1 MTYPETKVSNT
12 ADDSAIVGAQAQVIH
27 GGVHNSFYIPP
38 GASAKEKYE
47 VGIRYLNSGVPSL
60 ALRWIGRAIAERHDT
75 SEVRFYWLLALLSGR
90 TSRQLSSEDISQL
103 NALEKHP
110 VVYQLDPWSDGIR
123 AVLGLLN
130 TLRSPGKDPGPPIEV
145 LEHLH
150 PAQKEPVFQHITA
163 FLKGPKGDR
172 IWQNAAEAAETGRH
186 AKGRDKRAKYFF
198 YRDPAP
204 AYPRQPMPA
213 MVSSR
218 DRLAAVVASA
228 IFVLTLLDIA
238 VILAVHVS
246 IAGLVGFLIGCSGL
260 CLAGNSW
267 TEFRW
272 QRRRRAEHQ
281 RLFVSGPNAASQ
293 ERSRLATGIDHQF
306 GWFLQR
312 YAPKTADISSW
323 LFVTRGFRDR
333 LRDEIAEIYR
343 DRRPAVKVE
352 QLNWLVVH
360 EVWQLAKRWNQG
372 TLCDPPDDESRLR
385 STSLWAGI
393 GATGLGG
400 LLATFSLLIADP
412 VGGFIALVILGVSG
426 YQGAH
431 RWTGITLEL
440 RRAAADKAESER
452 KYAERKTAYEAY
464 RDKFDALQPSDLL
477 MAEWLEC
484 DKKVILKCALE
495 YFSLRRSD
503 VISYAF
509 LETPSPPYKRASDCN
524 GPWRY
529 TCYKIIVFLLTAEGI
544 RQLTYEL
551 RTRDGDIQPRD
562 DRSYRYDAIASVEAS
577 LAKDGSRQEFKVHLM
592 DGKTIPFRVAAALT
606 ELNAGDDTVEDL
618 ASATDI
624 EALSSATEDATG
636 MRNTLRILRGVAA
649 DGKAWIARETQ

>member
-12 ADDSAIVGAQAQVIH
+12 ADDWAIVGAQAQVIH
-27 GGVHNSFYIPP
+27 GGVHNSYYVPP
-38 GASAKEKYE
+38 GATAKEKYE

-103 NALEKHP
+103 KALENDP
-110 VVYQLDPWSDGIR
+110 VVYQIDPWSDGIR
-123 AVLGLLN
+123 AVLDLLN
-130 TLRSPGKDPGPPIEV
+130 AHRSPGKDPGPPIDA

-150 PAQKEPVFQHITA
+150 PAQKEPVFQHVTA

-172 IWQNAAEAAETGRH
+172 IWRDAVEAARTGRY

-204 AYPRQPMPA
+204 AYPRPVMPA
-213 MVSSR
+213 VASYR
-218 DRLAAVVASA
+218 NRVTAVAASA

-238 VILAVHVS
+238 GVLAVHVS
-246 IAGLVGFLIGCSGL
+246 VAGLVGFLIGCSGL
-260 CLAGNSW
+260 CLAAANW

-272 QRRRRAEHQ
+272 QGRRRADYQ
-281 RLFVSGPNAASQ
+281 RPLVPGSNATPQ
-293 ERSRLATGIDHQF
+293 ERSRLAAGIGHQF
-306 GWFLQR
+306 DWFLRR
-312 YAPKTADISSW
+312 YPPRAADMSSW
-323 LFVTRGFRDR
+323 LSVTQGIRDR
-333 LRDEIAEIYR
+333 LCYEIAEIYG
-343 DRRPAVKVE
+343 DKRPAVKVE

-360 EVWQLAKRWNQG
+360 EVRQLANRWNQG
-372 TLCDPPDDESRLR
+372 TLCDPPDGESHLR
-385 STSLWAGI
+385 PVALSAGI
-393 GATGLGG
+393 AATGLGG
-400 LLATFSLLIADP
+400 LLAAFSLLGADP
-412 VGGFIALVILGVSG
+412 VGGFITLVILGVSG
-426 YQGAH
+426 YQGAR
-431 RWTGITLEL
+431 RWTGIALDL

-452 KYAERKTAYEAY
+452 KYAERQAAYEAY
-464 RDKFDALQPSDLL
+464 REKFDALQPSDQL

-503 VISYAF
+503 VVSYAF
-509 LETPSPPYKRASDCN
+509 LETPSAPYKRASDRN

-529 TCYKIIVFLLTAEGI
+529 TRYKIIVFLLTADGI
-544 RQLTYEL
+544 RQVAYEL
-551 RTRDGDIQPRD
+551 HTQDGDIQPRD

-606 ELNAGDDTVEDL
+606 ELNTEDGSVEDL
-618 ASATDI
+618 SSATDT

-649 DGKAWIARETQ
+649 DGKGWITRETQ